1 MIKIASVQMN
11 IGCLKPERNVQKA
24 LQLLE
29 KASKQELDII
39 SFPEIFITGP
49 LRDYISKFA
58 QSIPGKYTEIF
69 SKLALEHNFYVVMGS
84 IIEKEKDKYYNTS
97 VLISP
102 EGDILGKY
110 RKIFLWHPEKDY
122 IERGH
127 EIPVFKIKFGTI
139 GIEICWD
146 LAFPEITRELAL
158 KGADIVFCPAFW
170 SEGDNPIYSKLGFST
185 ESIFIDSCVS
195 ARAIENELV
204 FVFVNGCGTWQ
215 LNGYSDKLSGHTQ
228 IALPFY
234 GSISNLAG
242 EEGVLVKDVDLSTC
256 TKAREVYSII
266 DDLKKFRHLVA
277 RGLP

>member
-1 MIKIASVQMN
+1 MPKIAAVQMN
-11 IGCLKPERNVQKA
+11 IDRLRPEKNIRKA
-24 LQLLE
+24 MQL
-29 KASKQELDII
+29 SKEAVKREPDII
-39 SFPEIFITGP
+39 CFPEMFITGP
-49 LRDYISKFA
+49 LRDSVNKFA
-58 QSIPGKYTEIF
+58 QTIPGEYTETF
-69 SKLALEHNFYVVMGS
+69 SKLALEQNVYVIMGS
-84 IIEKEKDKYYNTS
+84 IIEKERGKYYNTS

-110 RKIFLWHPEKDY
+110 RKIFLWHPEKAY
-122 IERGH
+122 IERGNQ
-127 EIPVFKIKFGTI
+127 ISVFKTKFGTI

-158 KGADIVFCPAFW
+158 KGTDIVFCPAFW

-185 ESIFIDSCVS
+185 ESIFIDSCVI

-234 GSISNLAG
+234 GSISKLID
-242 EEGVLVKDVDLSTC
+242 EEKVLVNDVDLSTC
-256 TKAREVYSII
+256 AKAKEIYSII
-266 DDLKKFRHLVA
+266 NDLRKFRHIE
-277 RGLP
+277 GMK